1 MQLTIRNPTSQLFAY
16 KIKTTAPKQ
25 YCVKPN
31 AGRIGANSSVPIQGN
46 IMFLLSRSRNTPIS
60 KGLFSLVILQPLKEE
75 PAADFKCKD
84 KFLIQSIALTP
95 ETENVSLADLV
106 STRWTQP
113 LDTMNIPCHVTRT
126 HFL

>member
-1 MQLTIRNPTSQLFAY
+1 M
-16 KIKTTAPKQ
+16 
-25 YCVKPN
+25 V
-31 AGRIGANSSVPIQGN
+31 
-46 IMFLLSRSRNTPIS
+46 LLSRSRNTPIS
-60 KGLFSLVILQPLKEE
+60 KGLLSLVILQPLKEE
-75 PAADFKCKD
+75 PAAEFKCKD

-113 LDTMNIPCHVTRT
+113 LGTMNIPCHVTRT